1 MFDNKEKLLDGIV
14 PNIPPVEPTVSDDE
28 LRRIQNIEET
38 ERSEEEKTLFTQY
51 GKRVEKKRDD
61 DTETP
66 EQKEAKRVAEE
77 AAAAATKKKADEED
91 DDDDILKDVTDEQ
104 LSAIAAKKDEE
115 LTDAEKAI
123 AAAALA
129 REDENKTLIE
139 SVIDADGYELDD
151 AFVAEL
157 KKDGNSIASLN
168 KYNKKVAQIEAD
180 RLINSNPI
188 MAKLNQH
195 LSNGGSFESFKEAN
209 TENPYTKIKIDDE
222 TEDSLLETI
231 IKSDLKEK
239 GVDDEDINDIIK
251 AAKKSNRLSE
261 KATKSQESLTS
272 RDTERRKAI
281 IGQEQERING
291 EKAQATAI
299 KTEVS
304 NMFKS
309 NKFGN
314 FSLPSSDL
322 PQFKEAFFT
331 EIDNQGTTVLD
342 KKWDKLSTDQKV
354 MLDYIVYNDFNL
366 KGLMSNKKEIDL
378 AMFRK
383 KQNDKRNLDFKTKS
397 VSSGGKMSDKDR
409 SQLRN
414 IKFN

>member
-28 LRRIQNIEET
+28 LRRIQNIEEA